1 MKQTDLKAV
10 INSVQV
16 EKVDGL
22 YQISMDMPN
31 KIVIGPDNSDD
42 AVLLS
47 EYLAGAA
54 QECDQLNLF
63 GKITDTITKGKGSDT

>member
-10 INSVQV
+10 INSVHV

-63 GKITDTITKGKGSDT
+63 DKITDTIMKGKGSDT

>member
-1 MKQTDLKAV
+1 MRQTDLKAV

-22 YQISMDMPN
+22 YRVSVDMPD
-31 KIVIGPDNSDD
+31 KVIIGPDNCND
-42 AVLLS
+42 AMLLS

-54 QECDQLNLF
+54 RECDQHNLF
-63 GKITDTITKGKGSDT
+63 DKITDTIMKGKKQ

>member
-1 MKQTDLKAV
+1 MEQTDLKAV

-22 YQISMDMPN
+22 YQISVDMPN
-31 KIVIGPDNSDD
+31 KVIIGPDNCDD
-42 AVLLS
+42 AMLLS

-54 QECDQLNLF
+54 QECNQRNLF
-63 GKITDTITKGKGSDT
+63 DKITDTIMKGKGSDT